1 MLGDEIMTKEAT
13 LAAQI
18 VDACLHVKKGENVWV
33 HSWDHT
39 LDIAS
44 EVAFACQQRGAY
56 ANITAETGQ
65 HWLRSLRELPKTF
78 LEVLPGHQAA
88 AFKKTD
94 VFVFML
100 GPRSPVDWSKIPSEK
115 QELADVWYMGSGKYA
130 ESWRSLARQHEV
142 RMLGVEYCLAT
153 EERAEMLGLELK
165 QWRSVM
171 LDGCLANQ
179 KEISERARMLS
190 EIMRTGKEVIVETQ
204 HGTNLRFR
212 LVERKPSTGDS
223 IVSDE
228 DAAAGIV
235 KFIPSGFVETAPDE
249 ESAEGVVVY
258 DCPVLV
264 RGGKR
269 IEGLTLKFSSG
280 KIVSYSALSGLEAF
294 KKYLES
300 GTGDIDRIG
309 FFGLGLNPGLKHG
322 FTQDDKVLG
331 GVTIGIGG
339 NEDKGGRN
347 RTNGNDH
354 WWASMTQATVHI
366 DEIPVLV
373 RGNYAS

>member
-1 MLGDEIMTKEAT
+1 MLGA
-13 LAAQI
+13 
-18 VDACLHVKKGENVWV
+18 
-33 HSWDHT
+33 
-39 LDIAS
+39 
-44 EVAFACQQRGAY
+44 
-56 ANITAETGQ
+56 
-65 HWLRSLRELPKTF
+65 
-78 LEVLPGHQAA
+78 
-88 AFKKTD
+88 
-94 VFVFML
+94 
-100 GPRSPVDWSKIPSEK
+100 
-115 QELADVWYMGSGKYA
+115 
-130 ESWRSLARQHEV
+130 
-142 RMLGVEYCLAT
+142 EYCLAT
-153 EERAEMLGLELK
+153 KERAEMLGLNLK

-179 KEISERARMLS
+179 KEISERVGRLS
-190 EIMRTGKEVIVETQ
+190 EIMRTGREVSVETQ
-204 HGTNLRFR
+204 HGTNLKFR
-212 LVERKPSTGDS
+212 LVGRKPSMGDS

-228 DAAAGIV
+228 DAAEGIV

-269 IEGLTLKFSSG
+269 IEGLTLKFRNG

-294 KKYLES
+294 TKYLES
-300 GTGDIDRIG
+300 GTGGIDRIG

-339 NEDKGGRN
+339 NEDKGGKN
-347 RTNGNDH
+347 RTSGNNH

-373 RGNYAS
+373 RGNYTSK